1 MDGGTSGL
9 GNKKR
14 LLELN
19 DKPLELMTQKER
31 EEYWNKRTGESYRKP
46 SQKEIDSVLEK
57 FGLK

>member
-1 MDGGTSGL
+1 M

-19 DKPLELMTQKER
+19 DKPLELMTEKER
-31 EEYWNKRTGESYRKP
+31 EEYWNKRTGEPYRKP